1 MPSPRAQ
8 VLIVDDQPE
17 NIEVLGETL
26 ADICEIGFA
35 LSGPEGLTQV
45 AEHRPDLILLDVMM
59 PDMNGY
65 EVLEI
70 LQRDPNTREV
80 PVIFVTARI
89 DADSETRGIE
99 AGAVDFI
106 HKPINPQVVK
116 ARVSAHLERA
126 QQRAAL
132 AELNQQ
138 LQDSLAQIK
147 AAQSRLL
154 VLSTAIEQSPLTV
167 MVTDLDGHIEYV
179 NPYFTQLTGYTFDE
193 VHGRKPSML
202 KSGLTDPTIY
212 RDLWIQLSQGQCWV
226 GEIINRTKAGD
237 TYVEETHIAPVVDAE
252 GQRQHYVAIKL
263 DITERKHA
271 QQKLDHLAHYD
282 ILTNLPNR
290 SLFLDRAERG
300 LALAKRH
307 DRPLALLFIDLDK
320 FKPINDTWG
329 HAVGDVV
336 LQEVARRMQ
345 ACVRESDTVSRVGGD
360 EFVVLLL
367 NLNTPADA
375 LMVAEKIRVALN
387 EPMLIDDKTLSI
399 SSCIGVALYPEHGQT
414 QMELSRHAD
423 AAMYQAK
430 ERGRDRVVLFDATM
444 SSA

>member
-1 MPSPRAQ
+1 MSTTRPQ

-35 LSGPEGLTQV
+35 LSGPEGLAQV
-45 AEHRPDLILLDVMM
+45 AESLPDLILLDVMM

-70 LQRDPNTREV
+70 LQRDPRTHDI

-89 DADSETRGIE
+89 DAESETRGIE

-116 ARVSAHLERA
+116 TRVSAHLERA

-132 AELNQQ
+132 AQLNQQ
-138 LQDSLAQIK
+138 LEQSLAEIK
-147 AAQSRLL
+147 AAQNKLL
-154 VLSTAIEQSPLTV
+154 VLSTAIEQCPMTV
-167 MVTDLDGHIEYV
+167 MVTDSESLIEYV
-179 NPYFTQLTGYTFDE
+179 NPYFTQLTGYSLEE
-193 VHGRKPSML
+193 VQGKKTSIL
-202 KSGLTDPTIY
+202 KSGLTDQMVY
-212 RDLWIQLSQGQCWV
+212 RDLWKHIIRGQSWV
-226 GEIINRTKAGD
+226 GEIINRTKNGK

-252 GQRQHYVAIKL
+252 GQRSHYVAIKI

-271 QQKLDHLAHYD
+271 QAKLDHLAHYD
-282 ILTNLPNR
+282 VLTNLPNR
-290 SLFLDRAERG
+290 SLFVERVQHG
-300 LALAKRH
+300 LTLAKRENQ
-307 DRPLALLFIDLDK
+307 LLGLLFLDLDK

-329 HAVGDVV
+329 HAVGDLV
-336 LQEVARRMQ
+336 LQEVAQRMQ
-345 ACVRESDTVSRVGGD
+345 SCVRESDTVSRIGGD

-367 NLNTPADA
+367 NLTGPTDA
-375 LMVAEKIRVALN
+375 LLVAEKIRVTLN
-387 EPMLIDDKTLSI
+387 QPMLLDGKTLSI
-399 SSCIGVALYPEHGQT
+399 SSCIGVALYPEHGLSQV
-414 QMELSRHAD
+414 ELSRHAD

-430 ERGRDRVVLFDATM
+430 ERGRDRVVLFEPSMAGV
-444 SSA
+444 